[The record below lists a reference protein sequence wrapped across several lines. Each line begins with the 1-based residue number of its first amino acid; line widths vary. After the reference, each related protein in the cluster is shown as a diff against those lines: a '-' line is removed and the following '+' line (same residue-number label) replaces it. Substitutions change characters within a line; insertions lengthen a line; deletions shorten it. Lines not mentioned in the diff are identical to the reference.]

1 MLKRSGKSEVLKGAY
16 VSLSDLLS
24 IRHRIFHYVEEKSS
38 LMTGNQSGIKLS
50 KYNGRGIEFSE
61 VRAYQPGDDVR
72 SIDWR
77 VTARKNRPHT
87 KIFHEE
93 REHPTIIAVDQ
104 SQNMFFGSVIRLK
117 SVAAAELAARIAWQ
131 TLKIGDRVGGFV
143 KTNLS
148 YHLHKPKR
156 SQQSVAQLLN
166 SISNSNRALTRKT
179 QNTQNSFLDELV
191 HLNRLSKNRY
201 RIYLITDFSGEI
213 EKWNKTIAKLSRSN
227 HLTCVHV
234 VDPLERVLPETGYYS
249 VTDGKT
255 RVQFFTGNKKTL
267 VNYQNQFTD
276 QCELLEETC
285 SRHGVRYIQVETSQN
300 NLDSVK
306 LY

>member
-1 MLKRSGKSEVLKGAY
+1 MSKGYGKSEVLEGPY

-24 IRHRIFHYVEEKSS
+24 IRYRVFNYTEEKTTP
-38 LMTGNQSGIKLS
+38 MAGNQSGIKLS

-61 VRAYQPGDDVR
+61 VRPYQPGDDVR

-87 KIFHEE
+87 KVFHEE

-104 SQNMFFGSVIRLK
+104 SQNMFFGSVVRLK

-131 TLKIGDRVGGFV
+131 TLKLGDRVGGFV
-143 KTNLS
+143 KTNLG
-148 YHLHKPKR
+148 YQLHKPKR
-156 SQQSVAQLLN
+156 SQQSVAQFLN
-166 SISNSNRALTRKT
+166 SICSSNQALTRKT
-179 QNTQNSFLDELV
+179 RNTKNNFLDELV
-191 HLNRLSKNRY
+191 LLNRLSKNRY
-201 RIYLITDFSGEI
+201 RIYLLTDFSGEI
-213 EKWNKTIAKLSRSN
+213 EKWNETIAKLSRLN

-234 VDPLERVLPETGYYS
+234 IDPLERVLPETGYYS

-255 RVQFFTGNKKTL
+255 RIQFFTGNKKTIAD
-267 VNYQNQFTD
+267 YQNRFFQK
-276 QCELLEETC
+276 CELLEEIC
-285 SRHGVRYIQVETSQN
+285 SRHAVRYIQVETGQKT
-300 NLDSVK
+300 LDSLR